1 MYFVTRPMKS
11 SYWKM
16 LVKNVKGGDTK
27 KVAPLCGV
35 DEDPL
40 HLPGEEEQVVQ
51 QEEQEV
57 TPADGQA

>member
-1 MYFVTRPMKS
+1 
-11 SYWKM
+11 M